1 MRGYCLHLSPQDK
14 LIVRANGFAAASLGG
29 YEMHTTKVRIA
40 AGVLSLA
47 ALLVV
52 AVGPTS
58 NAASV
63 PAVAVAQPGPSTS
76 LGTSNSA
83 FTALTAQYIVR
94 FKTERGLNQT
104 VADELRVGTD
114 VTDVWSHAIDGFAAT
129 LSTTDLARL
138 RNDPDVA
145 SIQRDNVVTTAVDQI
160 SPPWGLDRID
170 QRTLPL
176 NGGYSYTTVGSG
188 VTAYVVDTGIN
199 TAHTEFNARIVRS
212 AFIDFT
218 GVPGA
223 SASETADIEDCN
235 GHGTHVAATLGG
247 TVYGVAKDVSLVPV
261 KVFQCDGTSN
271 DSDIING
278 LDFVLSD
285 HAAHPGP
292 AVANLSLGGS
302 LSPSLDT
309 AVGNVIADGI
319 TVVVAAGNDNVDACN
334 QSPADVTAAITV
346 AASNI
351 SDHAASFT
359 NHGSCVDIFAPG
371 VSILSA
377 WIGTS
382 TPATASNVISGT
394 SMAAPHVAGVVARL
408 LELTPAATPAEIW
421 TALDTTATVGVLSV
435 GVGDPNKLL
444 YRLPPIVPSPS
455 FFVTIPSAPR
465 GLVVRPLNES
475 ATLTWNMPARD
486 GGSAILGYTTSC
498 AAPGQSTVV
507 NTLTNSPFTVVG
519 LANGV
524 EYSCIVSAE
533 NALGVGPASATK
545 TMTPRTTPSAPDAPL
560 IETTN
565 RRLNLTWSAPSNDG
579 GAPIKGY
586 VVSCTD
592 GTTVKIKKTSPSTT
606 TAGLMGLTNGTQ
618 YSCTVAAKNAAGT
631 GIESSA
637 TLATPRTVPSAP
649 ISLGA
654 SAASSSATVTFNAS
668 ASNGGSAV
676 TIYTTT
682 CVSTAAGAATPVV
695 SSGASSPMLVP
706 GLTPGKK
713 YTCKVQATNAVGSSR
728 NSMGKNVTPTP

>member
-1 MRGYCLHLSPQDK
+1 
-14 LIVRANGFAAASLGG
+14 
-29 YEMHTTKVRIA
+29 MHTKNVRIA

-145 SIQRDNVVTTAVDQI
+145 SIQRDNVVTAAVDQI

-235 GHGTHVAATLGG
+235 GHGTHVAGTLGG

-261 KVFQCDGTSN
+261 KVFQCDGTSS

-309 AVGNVIADGI
+309 AVGNVIAAGI
-319 TVVVAAGNDNVDACN
+319 TVVVAAGNDNVDACS

-351 SDHAASFT
+351 SDHAATFT

-382 TPATASNVISGT
+382 TPATAANVVSGT

-533 NALGVGPASATK
+533 NALGVGPASAAK

-560 IETTN
+560 IDTTN

-654 SAASSSATVTFNAS
+654 SAASSSATMTFNAA

-695 SSGASSPMLVP
+695 SSGTSSPMLVP

-728 NSMGKNVTPTP
+728 NSMGKNVTPTS

>member
-1 MRGYCLHLSPQDK
+1 
-14 LIVRANGFAAASLGG
+14 
-29 YEMHTTKVRIA
+29 MHSKNVRIA
-40 AGVLSLA
+40 AGVLGLA

-52 AVGPTS
+52 AVGPIS
-58 NAASV
+58 KAASV
-63 PAVAVAQPGPSTS
+63 PAVAVPPPGPSTS

-94 FKTERGLNQT
+94 FKTERGLFQT
-104 VADELRVGTD
+104 VADELRSGTD
-114 VTDVWSHAIDGFAAT
+114 VTDVWSQAIDGFAAT
-129 LSTTDLARL
+129 LSTADLARL

-145 SIQRDNVVTTAVDQI
+145 SIQPDNVVRAAVDQI
-160 SPPWGLDRID
+160 GPPWGLDRID
-170 QRTLPL
+170 QRNLPF

-188 VTAYVVDTGIN
+188 VTAYVVDSGIN
-199 TAHTEFNARIVRS
+199 TAHTDFAARIVRS
-212 AFIDFT
+212 AFVDFT

-235 GHGTHVAATLGG
+235 GHGTHVAGTLGG

-309 AVGNVIADGI
+309 AVANVIAAGI
-319 TVVVAAGNDNVDACN
+319 TVVVAAGNDNVDACT
-334 QSPADVTAAITV
+334 QSPANVTAAITV

-351 SDHAASFT
+351 IDHAAAFT
-359 NHGSCVDIFAPG
+359 NRGSCVDIFAPG

-382 TPATASNVISGT
+382 TPATAANVVSGT

-408 LELTPAATPAEIW
+408 LELTPTATPAEIW

-435 GVGDPNKLL
+435 GAGDPNKLL

-465 GLVVRPLNES
+465 ALVVRPLNES

-507 NTLTNSPFTVVG
+507 NTLTSSPWIVIG
-519 LANGV
+519 LTNGV
-524 EYSCIVSAE
+524 EYSCIVLAE
-533 NALGVGPASATK
+533 NALGVGPASSAK
-545 TMTPRTTPSAPDAPL
+545 TATPRTTPSAPDAPL
-560 IETTN
+560 IVTTN
-565 RRLNLTWSAPSNDG
+565 RRLNLTWSAPSNNG

-618 YSCTVAAKNAAGT
+618 YSCTVAAKNAAGPGT
-631 GIESSA
+631 ESSA

-654 SAASSSATVTFNAS
+654 SAAPSSATVTFTAAAS
-668 ASNGGSAV
+668 DGGSAV
-676 TIYTTT
+676 TVYTTT

-695 SSGASSPMLVP
+695 ASGASSPMLVP
-706 GLTPGKK
+706 GLTPAKR

>member
-1 MRGYCLHLSPQDK
+1 
-14 LIVRANGFAAASLGG
+14 
-29 YEMHTTKVRIA
+29 
-40 AGVLSLA
+40 
-47 ALLVV
+47 
-52 AVGPTS
+52 
-58 NAASV
+58 
-63 PAVAVAQPGPSTS
+63 
-76 LGTSNSA
+76 
-83 FTALTAQYIVR
+83 
-94 FKTERGLNQT
+94 
-104 VADELRVGTD
+104 
-114 VTDVWSHAIDGFAAT
+114 
-129 LSTTDLARL
+129 
-138 RNDPDVA
+138 
-145 SIQRDNVVTTAVDQI
+145 
-160 SPPWGLDRID
+160 
-170 QRTLPL
+170 
-176 NGGYSYTTVGSG
+176 
-188 VTAYVVDTGIN
+188 
-199 TAHTEFNARIVRS
+199 
-212 AFIDFT
+212 
-218 GVPGA
+218 
-223 SASETADIEDCN
+223 
-235 GHGTHVAATLGG
+235 
-247 TVYGVAKDVSLVPV
+247 
-261 KVFQCDGTSN
+261 
-271 DSDIING
+271 
-278 LDFVLSD
+278 
-285 HAAHPGP
+285 
-292 AVANLSLGGS
+292 VANLSLGGS
-302 LSPSLDT
+302 LSTSLDT
-309 AVGNVIADGI
+309 AVANVIADGI

-377 WIGTS
+377 WIGS
-382 TPATASNVISGT
+382 STASNVISGT

-498 AAPGQSTVV
+498 AAPGQSTVI
-507 NTLTNSPFTVVG
+507 NTLASSPLTVVG

-533 NALGVGPASATK
+533 NALGVGPASTAK

-560 IETTN
+560 IDTTN

-654 SAASSSATVTFNAS
+654 SAASSSATMTFNAA

-676 TIYTTT
+676 TVYTTT

>member
-1 MRGYCLHLSPQDK
+1 M
-14 LIVRANGFAAASLGG
+14 VRA
-29 YEMHTTKVRIA
+29 
-40 AGVLSLA
+40 
-47 ALLVV
+47 
-52 AVGPTS
+52 
-58 NAASV
+58 
-63 PAVAVAQPGPSTS
+63 
-76 LGTSNSA
+76 
-83 FTALTAQYIVR
+83 
-94 FKTERGLNQT
+94 
-104 VADELRVGTD
+104 
-114 VTDVWSHAIDGFAAT
+114 
-129 LSTTDLARL
+129 
-138 RNDPDVA
+138 
-145 SIQRDNVVTTAVDQI
+145 AVDQI
-160 SPPWGLDRID
+160 GPPWGLDRID
-170 QRTLPL
+170 QRNLPF

-188 VTAYVVDTGIN
+188 VTAYVVDSGIN
-199 TAHTEFNARIVRS
+199 TAHTDFAARIVRS
-212 AFIDFT
+212 AFVDFT

-235 GHGTHVAATLGG
+235 GHGTHVAGTLGG

-309 AVGNVIADGI
+309 AVANVIAAGI
-319 TVVVAAGNDNVDACN
+319 TVVVAAGNDNVDACT
-334 QSPADVTAAITV
+334 QSPANVTAAITV

-351 SDHAASFT
+351 IDHAAAFT
-359 NHGSCVDIFAPG
+359 NRGSCVDIFAPG

-382 TPATASNVISGT
+382 TPATAANVVSGT

-408 LELTPAATPAEIW
+408 LELTPTATPAEIW

-435 GVGDPNKLL
+435 GAGDPNKLL

-465 GLVVRPLNES
+465 ALVVRPLNES

-507 NTLTNSPFTVVG
+507 NTLTSSPWIVIG
-519 LANGV
+519 LTNGV
-524 EYSCIVSAE
+524 EYSCIVLAE
-533 NALGVGPASATK
+533 NALGVGPASSAK
-545 TMTPRTTPSAPDAPL
+545 TATPRTTPSAPDAPL
-560 IETTN
+560 IVTTN
-565 RRLNLTWSAPSNDG
+565 RRLNLTWSAPSNNG

-606 TAGLMGLTNGTQ
+606 TAGLMGLINGTQ
-618 YSCTVAAKNAAGT
+618 YSCTVAAKNAAGPGT
-631 GIESSA
+631 ESSA

-654 SAASSSATVTFNAS
+654 SAAPSSATVTFTAAAS
-668 ASNGGSAV
+668 DGGSAV
-676 TIYTTT
+676 TVYTTT

-695 SSGASSPMLVP
+695 AIGASSPMLVP
-706 GLTPGKK
+706 GLTPAKR

-728 NSMGKNVTPTP
+728 NSVGKNVTPTP

>member
-1 MRGYCLHLSPQDK
+1 
-14 LIVRANGFAAASLGG
+14 
-29 YEMHTTKVRIA
+29 MHSKNVRIA
-40 AGVLSLA
+40 AGVLGLA

-52 AVGPTS
+52 AVGPIS
-58 NAASV
+58 KAASV
-63 PAVAVAQPGPSTS
+63 PAVAVPPPGPSTS

-94 FKTERGLNQT
+94 FKTERGLFQT
-104 VADELRVGTD
+104 VADELRSGTD
-114 VTDVWSHAIDGFAAT
+114 VTDVWSQAIDGFAAT
-129 LSTTDLARL
+129 LSTADLARL

-145 SIQRDNVVTTAVDQI
+145 SIQPDNVVRAAVDQI
-160 SPPWGLDRID
+160 GPPWGLDRID
-170 QRTLPL
+170 QRNLPF

-188 VTAYVVDTGIN
+188 VTAYVVDSGIN
-199 TAHTEFNARIVRS
+199 TAHTDFAARIVRS
-212 AFIDFT
+212 AFVDFT

-235 GHGTHVAATLGG
+235 GHGTHVAGTLGG

-309 AVGNVIADGI
+309 AVANVIAAGI
-319 TVVVAAGNDNVDACN
+319 TVVVAAGNDNVDACT
-334 QSPADVTAAITV
+334 QSPANVTAAITV

-351 SDHAASFT
+351 IDHAAAFT
-359 NHGSCVDIFAPG
+359 NRGSCVDIFAPG
-371 VSILSA
+371 VSILAA
-377 WIGTS
+377 WIGS
-382 TPATASNVISGT
+382 STASNVISGT

-408 LELTPAATPAEIW
+408 LELTPTATPAEVW

-435 GVGDPNKLL
+435 GAGDPNKLL

-465 GLVVRPLNES
+465 ALVVRPLNES

-507 NTLTNSPFTVVG
+507 NTLTSSPWIVIG
-519 LANGV
+519 LTNGV
-524 EYSCIVSAE
+524 EYSCIVLAE
-533 NALGVGPASATK
+533 NALGVGPASSAK
-545 TMTPRTTPSAPDAPL
+545 TATPRTTPSAPDAPL
-560 IETTN
+560 IVTTN
-565 RRLNLTWSAPSNDG
+565 RRLNLTWSAPSNNG

-618 YSCTVAAKNAAGT
+618 YSCTVAAKNAAGPGT
-631 GIESSA
+631 ESSA

-654 SAASSSATVTFNAS
+654 SAAPSSATVTFTAAAS
-668 ASNGGSAV
+668 DGGSAV
-676 TIYTTT
+676 TVYTTT

-695 SSGASSPMLVP
+695 ASGASSPMLVP
-706 GLTPGKK
+706 GLTPAKR

>member
-1 MRGYCLHLSPQDK
+1 
-14 LIVRANGFAAASLGG
+14 
-29 YEMHTTKVRIA
+29 MHSKNVRIA
-40 AGVLSLA
+40 AGVLGLA

-52 AVGPTS
+52 AVGPIS
-58 NAASV
+58 KAASV
-63 PAVAVAQPGPSTS
+63 PAVAVPPPGPSTS

-94 FKTERGLNQT
+94 FKTERGLFQT
-104 VADELRVGTD
+104 VADELRSGTD
-114 VTDVWSHAIDGFAAT
+114 VTDVWSQAIDGFAAT
-129 LSTTDLARL
+129 LSTADLARL

-145 SIQRDNVVTTAVDQI
+145 SIQPDNVVRAAVDQI
-160 SPPWGLDRID
+160 GPPWGLDRID
-170 QRTLPL
+170 QRNLPF

-188 VTAYVVDTGIN
+188 VTAYVVDSGIN
-199 TAHTEFNARIVRS
+199 TAHTDFAARIVRS
-212 AFIDFT
+212 AFVDFT

-235 GHGTHVAATLGG
+235 GHGTHVAGTLGG

-309 AVGNVIADGI
+309 AVANVIAAGI
-319 TVVVAAGNDNVDACN
+319 TVVVAAGNDNVDACT
-334 QSPADVTAAITV
+334 QSPANVTAAITV

-351 SDHAASFT
+351 IDHAAAFT
-359 NHGSCVDIFAPG
+359 NRGSCVDIFAPG

-377 WIGTS
+377 WIGS
-382 TPATASNVISGT
+382 STASNVISGT
-394 SMAAPHVAGVVARL
+394 SRAAPHVAGVVARL
-408 LELTPAATPAEIW
+408 LELTPTATPAEVW

-435 GVGDPNKLL
+435 GAGDPNKLL

-465 GLVVRPLNES
+465 ALVVRPLNES

-507 NTLTNSPFTVVG
+507 NTLTSSPWIVIG
-519 LANGV
+519 LTNGV
-524 EYSCIVSAE
+524 EYSCIVLAE
-533 NALGVGPASATK
+533 NALGVGPASSAK
-545 TMTPRTTPSAPDAPL
+545 TATPRTTPSAPDAPL
-560 IETTN
+560 IVTTN
-565 RRLNLTWSAPSNDG
+565 RRLNLTWSAPSNNG

-618 YSCTVAAKNAAGT
+618 YSCTVAAKNAAGPGT
-631 GIESSA
+631 ESSA

-654 SAASSSATVTFNAS
+654 SAAPSSATVTFTAAAS
-668 ASNGGSAV
+668 DGGSAV
-676 TIYTTT
+676 TVYTTT

-695 SSGASSPMLVP
+695 ASGASSPMLVP
-706 GLTPGKK
+706 GLTPAKR

>member
-1 MRGYCLHLSPQDK
+1 MWRLSPQDK
-14 LIVRANGFAAASLGG
+14 LIVRDNGSAAASLGG
-29 YEMHTTKVRIA
+29 YEMHTKNVRIA

-52 AVGPTS
+52 VVGPTS
-58 NAASV
+58 NAANVRAVSV
-63 PAVAVAQPGPSTS
+63 SPPGPSTS

-94 FKTERGLNQT
+94 FKTERGLFQT
-104 VADELRVGTD
+104 VADELRSGTD
-114 VTDVWSHAIDGFAAT
+114 VTDVWSQAIDGFAAT
-129 LSTTDLARL
+129 LSTADLARL

-145 SIQRDNVVTTAVDQI
+145 SIQPDNVVRAAVDQI
-160 SPPWGLDRID
+160 GPPWGLDRID
-170 QRTLPL
+170 QRNLPF

-188 VTAYVVDTGIN
+188 VTAYVVDSGIN
-199 TAHTEFNARIVRS
+199 TAHTDFAARIVRS
-212 AFIDFT
+212 AFVDFT

-235 GHGTHVAATLGG
+235 GHGTHVAGTLGG

-309 AVGNVIADGI
+309 AVANVIAAGI
-319 TVVVAAGNDNVDACN
+319 TVVVAAGNDNVDACT
-334 QSPADVTAAITV
+334 QSPANVTAAITV

-351 SDHAASFT
+351 IDHAAAFT
-359 NHGSCVDIFAPG
+359 NRGSCVDIFAPG

-382 TPATASNVISGT
+382 TPATAANVVSGT

-408 LELTPAATPAEIW
+408 LELTPTATPAEIW

-435 GVGDPNKLL
+435 GAGDPNKLL

-465 GLVVRPLNES
+465 ALVVRPLNES

-507 NTLTNSPFTVVG
+507 NTLTSSPWIVIG
-519 LANGV
+519 LTNGV
-524 EYSCIVSAE
+524 EYSCIVLAE
-533 NALGVGPASATK
+533 NALGVGPASSAK
-545 TMTPRTTPSAPDAPL
+545 TATPRTTPSAPDAPL
-560 IETTN
+560 IVTTN
-565 RRLNLTWSAPSNDG
+565 RRLNLTWSAPSNNG

-618 YSCTVAAKNAAGT
+618 YSCTVAAKNAAGPGT
-631 GIESSA
+631 ESSA

-654 SAASSSATVTFNAS
+654 SAAPSSATVTFTAAAS
-668 ASNGGSAV
+668 DGGSAV
-676 TIYTTT
+676 TVYTTT

-695 SSGASSPMLVP
+695 ASGASSPMLVP
-706 GLTPGKK
+706 GLTPAKR

>member
-1 MRGYCLHLSPQDK
+1 MAVSP
-14 LIVRANGFAAASLGG
+14 
-29 YEMHTTKVRIA
+29 
-40 AGVLSLA
+40 
-47 ALLVV
+47 
-52 AVGPTS
+52 
-58 NAASV
+58 
-63 PAVAVAQPGPSTS
+63 PGPSTS

-235 GHGTHVAATLGG
+235 GHGTHVAGTLGG

-261 KVFQCDGTSN
+261 KVFQCDGTSS

-309 AVGNVIADGI
+309 AVGNVIAAGI
-319 TVVVAAGNDNVDACN
+319 TVVVAAGNDNVDACS

-351 SDHAASFT
+351 SDHAATFT

-382 TPATASNVISGT
+382 TPATAANVVSGT

-668 ASNGGSAV
+668 SSNGGSAV

>member
-1 MRGYCLHLSPQDK
+1 
-14 LIVRANGFAAASLGG
+14 
-29 YEMHTTKVRIA
+29 MHSKNVRIA
-40 AGVLSLA
+40 AGVLGLA

-52 AVGPTS
+52 AVGPIS
-58 NAASV
+58 KAASV
-63 PAVAVAQPGPSTS
+63 PAVAVPPPGPSTS

-94 FKTERGLNQT
+94 FKTERGLFQT
-104 VADELRVGTD
+104 VADELRSGTD
-114 VTDVWSHAIDGFAAT
+114 VTDVWSQAIDGFAAT
-129 LSTTDLARL
+129 LSTADLARL

-145 SIQRDNVVTTAVDQI
+145 SIQPDNVVRAAVDQI
-160 SPPWGLDRID
+160 GPPWGLDRID
-170 QRTLPL
+170 QRNLPF

-188 VTAYVVDTGIN
+188 VTAYVVDSGIN
-199 TAHTEFNARIVRS
+199 TAHTDFAARIVRS
-212 AFIDFT
+212 AFVDFT

-235 GHGTHVAATLGG
+235 GHGTHVAGTLGG

-309 AVGNVIADGI
+309 AVANVIAAGI
-319 TVVVAAGNDNVDACN
+319 TVVVAAGNDNVDACT
-334 QSPADVTAAITV
+334 QSPANVTAAITV

-351 SDHAASFT
+351 IDHAAAFT
-359 NHGSCVDIFAPG
+359 NRGSCVDIFAPG

-377 WIGTS
+377 WIGS
-382 TPATASNVISGT
+382 STASNVISGT

-408 LELTPAATPAEIW
+408 LELTPTATPAEVW

-435 GVGDPNKLL
+435 GAGDPNKLL

-465 GLVVRPLNES
+465 ALVVRPLNES

-507 NTLTNSPFTVVG
+507 NTLTSSPWIVIG
-519 LANGV
+519 LTNGV
-524 EYSCIVSAE
+524 EYSCIVLAE
-533 NALGVGPASATK
+533 NALGVGPASSAK
-545 TMTPRTTPSAPDAPL
+545 TATPRTTPSAPDAPL
-560 IETTN
+560 IVTTN
-565 RRLNLTWSAPSNDG
+565 RRLNLTWSAPSNNG

-618 YSCTVAAKNAAGT
+618 YSCTVAAKNAAGPGT
-631 GIESSA
+631 ESSA

-654 SAASSSATVTFNAS
+654 SAAPSSATVTFTAAAS
-668 ASNGGSAV
+668 DGGSAV
-676 TIYTTT
+676 TVYTTT

-695 SSGASSPMLVP
+695 ASGASSPMLVP
-706 GLTPGKK
+706 GLTPAKR

>member
-1 MRGYCLHLSPQDK
+1 
-14 LIVRANGFAAASLGG
+14 
-29 YEMHTTKVRIA
+29 MHTTNVRIA
-40 AGVLSLA
+40 VGVLGLA

-52 AVGPTS
+52 AFGPTS

-63 PAVAVAQPGPSTS
+63 PAVAVAPPGPSTS

-83 FTALTAQYIVR
+83 STALTAQYIVR
-94 FKTERGLNQT
+94 FTTERGLNQT

-145 SIQRDNVVTTAVDQI
+145 GIQPDNVVKAAVDQI

-170 QRTLPL
+170 QRNLPL
-176 NGGYSYTTVGSG
+176 NGGYSYTSTGSG

-199 TAHTEFNARIVRS
+199 TAHTEFDARIVRS
-212 AFIDFT
+212 AFVDFT
-218 GVPGA
+218 GVTGA
-223 SASETADIEDCN
+223 SASETASIEDCN

-247 TVYGVAKDVSLVPV
+247 TMYGAAKRVSLVPV

-271 DSDIING
+271 DSDIISG
-278 LDFVLSD
+278 LDFVLAD
-285 HAAHPGP
+285 HALHLGP

-302 LSPSLDT
+302 LSPSLDM
-309 AVGNVIADGI
+309 AVANVIAAGV
-319 TVVVAAGNDNVDACN
+319 TVVVSAGNDNVDACT
-334 QSPADVTAAITV
+334 QSPADVTEAITV

-351 SDHAASFT
+351 SDHAATFT

-371 VSILSA
+371 VGILSA
-377 WIGTS
+377 WIGS
-382 TPATASNVISGT
+382 STASNVISGT

-408 LELTPAATPAEIW
+408 LELTPTATPAEIW

-455 FFVTIPSAPR
+455 FLVTIPSAPR
-465 GLVVRPLNES
+465 GLGVRPLNES

-519 LANGV
+519 LTNGV
-524 EYSCIVSAE
+524 EYSCIVSGE

-545 TMTPRTTPSAPDAPL
+545 TVTPRTTPSAPDAPL
-560 IETTN
+560 IVTSN
-565 RRLNLTWSAPSNDG
+565 RRLDLTWSAPSNNG

-586 VVSCTD
+586 VISCTD
-592 GTTVKIKKTSPSTT
+592 GTAVTIKKASPSTT
-606 TAGLMGLTNGTQ
+606 TAGLMGLSNGTQ

-631 GIESSA
+631 GTASSA

-654 SAASSSATVTFNAS
+654 AAASSSATVTFNAA

-676 TIYTTT
+676 TVYTTT

-695 SSGASSPMLVP
+695 ASGTSSPMLVP

-713 YTCKVQATNAVGSSR
+713 YTCKVQATNAIGSSR

>member
-1 MRGYCLHLSPQDK
+1 MSPQDK
-14 LIVRANGFAAASLGG
+14 LNVRTNGFAAAHLGG
-29 YEMHTTKVRIA
+29 YEMHSKNVRIA
-40 AGVLSLA
+40 AGVLGLA

-52 AVGPTS
+52 AVGPIS
-58 NAASV
+58 KAASV
-63 PAVAVAQPGPSTS
+63 PAVAVPPPGPSTS

-94 FKTERGLNQT
+94 FKTERGLFQT
-104 VADELRVGTD
+104 VADELRSGTD
-114 VTDVWSHAIDGFAAT
+114 VTDVWSQAIDGFAAT
-129 LSTTDLARL
+129 LSTADLARL

-145 SIQRDNVVTTAVDQI
+145 SIQPDNVVRAAVDQI
-160 SPPWGLDRID
+160 GPPWGLDRID
-170 QRTLPL
+170 QRNLPF

-188 VTAYVVDTGIN
+188 VTAYVVDSGIN
-199 TAHTEFNARIVRS
+199 TAHTDFAARIVRS
-212 AFIDFT
+212 AFVDFT

-235 GHGTHVAATLGG
+235 GHGTHVAGTLGG

-309 AVGNVIADGI
+309 AVANVIAAGI
-319 TVVVAAGNDNVDACN
+319 TVVVAAGNDNVDACT
-334 QSPADVTAAITV
+334 QSPANVTAAITV

-351 SDHAASFT
+351 IDHAAAFT
-359 NHGSCVDIFAPG
+359 NRGSCVDIFAPG

-377 WIGTS
+377 WIGS
-382 TPATASNVISGT
+382 STASNVISGT

-408 LELTPAATPAEIW
+408 LELTPTATPAEVW

-435 GVGDPNKLL
+435 GAGDPNKLL

-465 GLVVRPLNES
+465 ALVVRPLNES

-507 NTLTNSPFTVVG
+507 NTLTSSPWIVIG
-519 LANGV
+519 LTNGV
-524 EYSCIVSAE
+524 EYSCIVLAE
-533 NALGVGPASATK
+533 NALGVGPASSAK
-545 TMTPRTTPSAPDAPL
+545 TATPRTTPSAPDAPL
-560 IETTN
+560 IVTTN
-565 RRLNLTWSAPSNDG
+565 RRLNLTWSAPSNNG

-618 YSCTVAAKNAAGT
+618 YSCTVAAKNAAGPGT
-631 GIESSA
+631 ESSA

-654 SAASSSATVTFNAS
+654 SAAPSSATVTFTAAAS
-668 ASNGGSAV
+668 DGGSAV
-676 TIYTTT
+676 TVYTTT

-695 SSGASSPMLVP
+695 ASGASSPMLVP
-706 GLTPGKK
+706 GLTPAKR